1 MSQIKVAP
9 SARDD
14 LAHLIT
20 FLKLPRNT
28 RARVRASI
36 RPLSAA
42 PQAGTALTGR
52 WRGYRYILGPWDWMV
67 IVYAYDPGADQVNVV
82 TIQDAR
88 TAYAA
93 TGSR

>member
-1 MSQIKVAP
+1 MASIRIAP
-9 SARDD
+9 SAQDD

-28 RARVRASI
+28 RARVKASI

-42 PQAGTALTGR
+42 PEAGTALTGR
-52 WRGYRYILGPWDWMV
+52 WRDFRYILGPWNWMV

-88 TAYAA
+88 TGYAV
-93 TGSR
+93 TGDR

>member
-1 MSQIKVAP
+1 MARIEVAP

-28 RARVRASI
+28 RTRVKASI

-42 PQAGTALTGR
+42 PEAGTALTGR
-52 WRGYRYILGPWDWMV
+52 WQGFRYILGPWDWMV
-67 IVYAYDPGADQVNVV
+67 IVYAYDPGEDQVNVV
-82 TIQDAR
+82 TIQDVR
-88 TAYAA
+88 TGSAA
-93 TGSR
+93 TGNR

>member
-1 MSQIKVAP
+1 MPHIRVAP
-9 SARDD
+9 SAQDD
-14 LAHLIT
+14 LTHLIT

-42 PQAGTALTGR
+42 PEAGAALTGR
-52 WRGYRYILGPWDWMV
+52 WQGYRYILGPWDWMV
-67 IVYAYDPGADQVNVV
+67 IVYAHDPGEDQVNVV

>member
-1 MSQIKVAP
+1 MAQIKVAP

-14 LAHLIT
+14 LTHLIT
-20 FLKLPRNT
+20 FLKLPRDT
-28 RARVRASI
+28 RARVKASI

-42 PQAGTALTGR
+42 PEGGTALTGR

-67 IVYAYDPGADQVNVV
+67 IVYAYDPVADQVNVV
-82 TIQDAR
+82 TIQDVR
-88 TAYAA
+88 TGHAA